1 MGNSWI
7 PRMYSQALFLMLGV
21 VINEAVTPPIKPQLF
36 SSRYRYFIFFFFLLC
51 CDSLG
56 NRKPRCPSLGEPLA
70 PRLFAHVEHVGWAL
84 SQSVLTLGFSS
95 PSRREKT
102 KAQITGEVSLPP
114 PVQQPRPG
122 LIYLCP
128 TLVIAVHGERI

>member
-1 MGNSWI
+1 
-7 PRMYSQALFLMLGV
+7 MYSQALFLMLGV
-21 VINEAVTPPIKPQLF
+21 VINEAVTSPIKPQLF
-36 SSRYRYFIFFFFLLC
+36 SSRYRYFIFFSSF
-51 CDSLG
+51 SVAIPLG
-56 NRKPRCPSLGEPLA
+56 IGSPGAHPGCSLGEPLA
-70 PRLFAHVEHVGWAL
+70 PRLSAHVEHVGWAL

-95 PSRREKT
+95 PSRRDKT

-128 TLVIAVHGERI
+128 SLVIAVHGERI